1 MRTSLTPLIALAG
14 LALTPSAH
22 AGPFAPAA
30 GSAGSTALH
39 KDNAA
44 FVQWATGYRDYQPG
58 PNVDAAWKNPAK
70 GLGKAEGT
78 STDVVVL
85 GDGGRITLTFDGYI
99 TNGAGADFAVF
110 ENSFSNTF
118 LELAFVEVSSNGS
131 DFFRFPNY
139 SFTASPV
146 SGFGSIDPTNI
157 DGLAGKYRQGYGTPF
172 DLDQLSGIAGL
183 DVNRVQYV
191 RLIDVV
197 GNGSTFDSYPAA
209 YGGPHPIYDP
219 YPTSGS
225 SGFDLD
231 AVGVIHYAAF
241 AAQTPPVPEPSQ
253 WAMYAAAL
261 GLLSVVIRRHRA

>member
-1 MRTSLTPLIALAG
+1 MRNSLTPLIALAG
-14 LALTPSAH
+14 LALAPSAH

-30 GSAGSTALH
+30 GSPGSTALH
-39 KDNAA
+39 KDSSA

-118 LELAFVEVSSNGS
+118 LELAFVEVSSNGT

-146 SGFGSIDPTNI
+146 SGFGTIDPTNI
-157 DGLAGKYRQGYGTPF
+157 DGLAGKYRQGYGTPL

>member
-1 MRTSLTPLIALAG
+1 VRFSRGLPRAIGFSAFRRRVMPAMHGDLHAYFTDPPDRSGRPRAGAFRTRRSVRA
-14 LALTPSAH
+14 
-22 AGPFAPAA
+22 
-30 GSAGSTALH
+30 
-39 KDNAA
+39 
-44 FVQWATGYRDYQPG
+44 
-58 PNVDAAWKNPAK
+58 
-70 GLGKAEGT
+70 
-78 STDVVVL
+78 
-85 GDGGRITLTFDGYI
+85 GGRQPRFHRPSQGQQR
-99 TNGAGADFAVF
+99 VCP

-118 LELAFVEVSSNGS
+118 LELAFVEVSSNGT

-146 SGFGSIDPTNI
+146 SGFGNIDPTNI

-241 AAQTPPVPEPSQ
+241 SAQTPPVPEPSQ

-261 GLLSVVIRRHRA
+261 GLLSVVVRRHRA